1 MRVNGSTIRCMD
13 VEFMFGRTVENMRAN
28 TNKTKRMA
36 LERIRGL
43 TGKNIPVNGAIA
55 NAMAKVLLL

>member
-1 MRVNGSTIRCMD
+1 MD